1 MEGSFETPYDPS
13 STVDNRKMNIKD
25 RPSGVASAYPDLSSC
40 ATLSRV
46 CSSSGLSNQLA
57 RTANQLAAIRLYN
70 LTSFASLM
78 CMSPFEVVNDPAL
91 DNCDCGHL
99 LLVIAFWFVVLVQA

>member
-1 MEGSFETPYDPS
+1 M
-13 STVDNRKMNIKD
+13 
-25 RPSGVASAYPDLSSC
+25 
-40 ATLSRV
+40 
-46 CSSSGLSNQLA
+46 CSSSGRSNQLA

-91 DNCDCGHL
+91 DNWDCGPL